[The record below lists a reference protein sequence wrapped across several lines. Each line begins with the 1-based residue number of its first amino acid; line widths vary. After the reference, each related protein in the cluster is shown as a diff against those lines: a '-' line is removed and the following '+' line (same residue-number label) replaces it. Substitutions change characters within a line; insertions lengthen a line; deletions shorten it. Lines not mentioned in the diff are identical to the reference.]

1 MNIRVLVC
9 DSQELARA
17 GIRFALEPAPDIGLV
32 GEAATNAAAQ
42 SLARQLRPDVVLL
55 DVVMPDATGINATYE
70 LVHALPA
77 VKVLAVSLHAESMY
91 VRAMLAAGACGYVD
105 KSCAYE
111 ELVTAI
117 HEVMA
122 GGSYVSPSLRESS
135 RGDREVRSVPCA
147 TFVQTEFPVEIRA
160 APVQAEPVLV
170 PQAVDSFQA

>member
-1 MNIRVLVC
+1 MSIRVLVC

-17 GIRFALEPAPDIGLV
+17 GIRFALEPAQDIGLV

-55 DVVMPDATGINATYE
+55 DVVMPDANGINTTYE
-70 LVHALPA
+70 LVNALPQ

-91 VRAMLAAGACGYVD
+91 VRAMLAAGASGYVD

-111 ELVTAI
+111 ELVAAI

-122 GGSYVSPSLRESS
+122 GGSYVSPSLRE
-135 RGDREVRSVPCA
+135 RLRREREVRSVPCA

-160 APVQAEPVLV
+160 GLVHQAGEPGAI
-170 PQAVDSFQA
+170 PTDSFQA